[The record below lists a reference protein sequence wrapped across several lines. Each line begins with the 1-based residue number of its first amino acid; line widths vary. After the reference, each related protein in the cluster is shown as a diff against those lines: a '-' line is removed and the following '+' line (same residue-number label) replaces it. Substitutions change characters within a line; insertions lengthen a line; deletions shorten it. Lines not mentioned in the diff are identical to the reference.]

1 MRFAYQ
7 LKRGE
12 RFTLKTDLPKSC
24 MPDVVFVATGETV
37 ECGPNVGQRSYV
49 VRPVE
54 GTHCGVDCVI
64 PGITPCYEPWG

>member
-1 MRFAYQ
+1 
-7 LKRGE
+7 
-12 RFTLKTDLPKSC
+12 